1 MATLF
6 FAQILRKRQK
16 RVEAGREPRQF
27 QKKLYDS
34 FKKLSFLPA

>member
-16 RVEAGREPRQF
+16 SVEAGREVRPF
-27 QKKLYDS
+27 QEK
-34 FKKLSFLPA
+34 AV